1 MMDAIL
7 ALALL
12 LTTASQLRLPGA
24 PVGPGELGLA
34 VWIVGTLF
42 RALAT
47 GAVPGMAN
55 VSALLAFWGTFALA
69 LSVGM
74 IMAMASGEAFE
85 SALVLHDALAYVLIA
100 VVSCLYAATASR
112 LRRVAWLLVIFGA
125 VSLSLQFANGLGLFR
140 IHGIDPWY
148 WERLRGWS
156 DNPNQLAIICLI
168 MTLLAWYL
176 ADTAASFGSRL
187 AAILFMIPPLVVGR
201 MSKNDT
207 LLVALAAAVLV
218 WFAARLIFCAQNDQ
232 FAVSLRASI
241 ARLVLVS
248 APVLV
253 LCLAP
258 LVLSRMEVVT
268 GLVLGLGKNG
278 GAEAAD
284 EANLR
289 MTLWHQAIERG
300 IYSGMLG
307 LGPGPHL
314 RIPPTIVAGRVSMEM
329 QPANV
334 EHPIQNGTANFEA
347 HNTLLDVFTQG
358 GLLAGASVVWLLL
371 RAINNVYRARSAGL
385 ASLLAGVTIFMMTGN
400 IVRQPIF
407 WFAIVLCLTTL
418 ASRRDQRRQTQPA

>member
-12 LTTASQLRLPGA
+12 LTTASQLRLPDS

-47 GAVPGMAN
+47 GTVPGMAN

-74 IMAMASGEAFE
+74 IVAMASGEAFE
-85 SALVLHDALAYVLIA
+85 PALVLHDALAYVLIA
-100 VVSCLYAATASR
+100 AVSCLCAATSR
-112 LRRVAWLLVIFGA
+112 LRRVAWLLVICGA

-140 IHGIDPWY
+140 ISGVDPWY

-156 DNPNQLAIICLI
+156 DNPNQLAITCLI
-168 MTLLAWYL
+168 ITLLAWYL

-187 AAILFMIPPLVVGR
+187 AAILFMIPPLLVGR

-207 LLVALAAAVLV
+207 LLVAVAAAVLV
-218 WFAARLIFCAQNDQ
+218 WFAAGLIFCAQNDR
-232 FAVSLRASI
+232 FALSLRASI
-241 ARLVLVS
+241 ARLALVS

-258 LVLSRMEVVT
+258 LVLSRMEAVT
-268 GLVLGLGKNG
+268 GLVLGLAKNG

-289 MTLWHQAIERG
+289 MTLWHQAVERG
-300 IYSGMLG
+300 IDSGMLG

-314 RIPPTIVAGRVSMEM
+314 RIPPAIVAGRVSAGMR
-329 QPANV
+329 PTNL
-334 EHPIQNGTANFEA
+334 EHPMQNGTANFEA
-347 HNTLLDVFTQG
+347 HNTLFDVFTQG
-358 GLLAGASVVWLLL
+358 GLLAGASVLWLLL
-371 RAINNVYRARSAGL
+371 RAVNNVYRARSAGL
-385 ASLLAGVTIFMMTGN
+385 ASLLAGITIFMMTGN

-407 WFAIVLCLTTL
+407 WFAIVLCLT
-418 ASRRDQRRQTQPA
+418 AVVSRRDERWQTQPA